1 MASVPVKKFRKDYQ
15 PPDYWVNAITLH
27 FELEEEASLVS
38 SELSISRNVSQ
49 ADQAKPLVLDGET
62 LELLSLKLDDREL
75 NPNEYQVDSEQ
86 ITIYKVPERFK
97 LQIKTAINPKE
108 NTAFTGLYLT
118 NGNYCTQCEPLGFR
132 RMTYFIDRPD
142 IMPVFTTTI
151 LADKKR
157 YPVLLSNGN
166 LQAQGERDD
175 GRHWVTWHDPF
186 KKPCYLFALVAG
198 DLAKIEDRYTTRSG
212 RKVTLEIYVEHE
224 NRNQCDH
231 ALRSLKKAM
240 AWDEEVFGL
249 EYDLDV
255 YMIVAV
261 NDFNGGAMENKGL
274 NVFNS
279 KYVLAKSETATDSDF
294 ENIEM
299 VIAHEYFHNWTGNR
313 VTCRDW
319 FQLSLKEGL
328 TVFRDQEF
336 SSDMGSRAVVR
347 IDNVK
352 KLRTRQFIEDSGP
365 IAHPVRPDAYIEMNN
380 FYTTTVY
387 DKGAE
392 VIRMI
397 HTLLGSEN
405 FRKGMDLYFQ
415 RHDGQ
420 AVTCDDFISAMSDA
434 SGFDLNQFELW
445 YSQAGTPELQ
455 VHSEYDSERR
465 RLKLFIE
472 QSCPPTPEQESK
484 QPFLIPLKLGLI
496 QTNGEELDLQLVGE
510 KQASGSSR
518 VLSIKQSREC
528 FEFINVPEKTIPSL
542 LRGFSAPVKLNYSY
556 TDDELGFLMAHDA
569 DPFARWEAN
578 QCLAINVIKRLVQD
592 TKAEKRLQI
601 DEMLI
606 TVYRQLL
613 KRKEIDDK
621 ALLAQL
627 LELPNE
633 VYLAECIQ
641 PIEVNIL
648 HQVREFLQ
656 TELATI
662 LENELLENYQKLAP
676 AGKKYRL
683 NREDIAT
690 RSLKNIHL
698 SYLLKLGDN
707 YRHLAIKQY
716 TSADNMTDQ
725 LFALQV
731 LVNNDLEQTMPQLDH
746 FYQQW
751 QHDPLVLDKWFEIQ
765 AKAPDKDILSR
776 VQTLVKDDA
785 FNLKNPNKVYALM
798 GAFCASNP
806 IGFHREDGA
815 SYEFLGNYI
824 LELSTI
830 NPWVAARLVRSLTR
844 WRKFTQ
850 PYQTLMKTQLERIAK
865 HEGLCK
871 NVYEIVNQSL

>member
-1 MASVPVKKFRKDYQ
+1 MASIKKFRKDYQ
-15 PPDYWVNAITLH
+15 PPNYWINSATLH

-38 SELSISRNVSQ
+38 SELSISRNLSQ
-49 ADQAKPLVLDGET
+49 ADQTKPLVLDGEQ
-62 LELLSLKLDDREL
+62 LELLSLKLDDAEL
-75 NPNEYQVDSEQ
+75 NPDEYQVNNEQ
-86 ITIYKVPERFK
+86 LIIHKVPAYFR
-97 LQIKTAINPKE
+97 LHIKTRLNPKQ
-108 NTAFTGLYLT
+108 NTDFTGLFLT
-118 NGNYCTQCEPLGFR
+118 NGTYCTQCEPHGFR
-132 RMTYFIDRPD
+132 RITYFIDRPD
-142 IMPVFTTTI
+142 IMTVLTTTI

-157 YPVLLSNGN
+157 YPILLSNGN
-166 LQAQGERDD
+166 LRAQGELDD
-175 GRHWVTWHDPF
+175 DRHWVTWHDPF

-198 DLAKIEDRYTTRSG
+198 DLAKIADHYTTRSG
-212 RKVTLEIYVEHE
+212 RKIALEIYVEHK
-224 NRNQCDH
+224 NRHQCDH

-255 YMIVAV
+255 YKVVAV
-261 NDFNGGAMENKGL
+261 NDFNSGAMENKGL

-279 KYVLAKSETATDSDF
+279 KYVLAKSETATDGDF
-294 ENIEM
+294 QNIER

-336 SSDMGSRAVVR
+336 SADMGSRAVIR
-347 IDNVK
+347 INNVK
-352 KLRTRQFIEDSGP
+352 NLRTRQFSEDAGP

-387 DKGAE
+387 EKGAE

-397 HTLLGSEN
+397 YTLLGSAN

-420 AVTCDDFISAMSDA
+420 AVTCDDFVSAMSDA
-434 SGFDLNQFELW
+434 SEFDLNQFKLW

-455 VHSEYDSERR
+455 LRSEYESERR
-465 RLKLFIE
+465 CLKLFVE

-484 QPFLIPLKLGLI
+484 LPFLIPLKLGLI
-496 QTNGEELDLQLVGE
+496 QPNGEALDLQLVGE
-510 KQASGSSR
+510 NQAGGPER
-518 VLSIKQSREC
+518 VLSIKQSQEC

-542 LRGFSAPVKLNYSY
+542 LRGFSAPVKLDYSY
-556 TDDELGFLMAHDA
+556 TDDELGFLIAHDS

-578 QCLAINVIKRLVQD
+578 QRLAINVIKRLVQD
-592 TKAEKRLQI
+592 VQAEKRLQI
-601 DEMLI
+601 DEVLI
-606 TVYRQLL
+606 TAYRRLL
-613 KRKEIDDK
+613 ERQKIDK

-633 VYLAECIQ
+633 AYLAECIQ

-648 HQVREFLQ
+648 HQVREFLR
-656 TELATI
+656 TELASI
-662 LENELLENYQKLAP
+662 LENEFLANYQKLAQ
-676 AGKKYRL
+676 AGKPYRL

-690 RSLKNIHL
+690 RLLKNTCL
-698 SYLLKLGDN
+698 SYLLKLGDR
-707 YRHLAIKQY
+707 YRDLAMTQY
-716 TSADNMTDQ
+716 TSANNMTDQ

-731 LVNNDLEQTMPQLDH
+731 LVNNDLEQTTPQLDH

-751 QHDPLVLDKWFEIQ
+751 QHDSLVLDKWFEIQ
-765 AKAPDKDILSR
+765 ATAPDKEILHR
-776 VQTLVKDDA
+776 VQTLVKHDA

-798 GAFCASNP
+798 GAFCARNP

-815 SYEFLGNYI
+815 GYEFLGDYI
-824 LELSTI
+824 LELNTI
-830 NPWVAARLVRSLTR
+830 NPYVAARLVRTLSH
-844 WRKFTQ
+844 WRKFAL
-850 PYQTLMKTQLERIAK
+850 PYQALMKTQLERIAK

-871 NVYEIVNQSL
+871 NVSEIVNQSL